1 MLGLGF
7 GLTGTSYNGEGYLP
21 TNADGLHAWYKNGVG
36 VSVGAWEDA
45 SSNSNVASAASGN
58 EVEAVVDGGLD
69 FEGTNSDFLD
79 FNQVTFSGAFTLFW
93 VINMESYST
102 QNTIFGK
109 GSTNT
114 QFLEMQSLTQMRFKS
129 GSATSI
135 FKFGG
140 PENFPLDAK
149 YLITVTRDGDGNMKI
164 YKNGSELSQVNST
177 GLPNTGG
184 FIIDSLGIRNDSDRA
199 FDGIMYEV
207 ILYTEE
213 KTGDELSSLHS
224 YLTGKFGL

>member
-1 MLGLGF
+1 MLGL
-7 GLTGTSYNGEGYLP
+7 GLTGTSYNGAGYLP
-21 TNADGLHAWYKNGVG
+21 TDADGLHAWYKSGTGVAVDG
-36 VSVGAWEDA
+36 WADS
-45 SSNSNVASAASGN
+45 SSNSNDATAASGN
-58 EVEAVVDGGLD
+58 EVGNIVDGGLQ
-69 FEGTNSDFLD
+69 FVGSNSDFLD

-93 VINMESYST
+93 VINMASYDS

-140 PENFPLDAK
+140 PENFPLDVR

-224 YLTGKFGL
+224 YLTGRFGL